1 MVRAINKSVKAV
13 IDKNKQML
21 DLKQDLSAAIK
32 ADIDENKRKQLR
44 EMNEINKKIES
55 RGNALLDAVEQMNFF
70 FIYGCRPSSG
80 VKANTTMM
88 KDIHKA
94 LMKR

>member
-32 ADIDENKRKQLR
+32 ADIDEN
-44 EMNEINKKIES
+44 
-55 RGNALLDAVEQMNFF
+55 
-70 FIYGCRPSSG
+70 
-80 VKANTTMM
+80 
-88 KDIHKA
+88 
-94 LMKR
+94 